1 MHHGAISPALP
12 RPGNRLLAA
21 VWAIAIGW
29 QLAVIQLT
37 TSDLV
42 AYNLPW
48 LGHIVAVG
56 PVTAFAHP
64 FGNYTPPYGYLLA
77 AVSPLAAVLP
87 GTLVIKLLSF
97 GCTLLLTA
105 AVWRLLRAM
114 NVAHAARWAMLVPV
128 LPSVMISGAI
138 LGQCDALYVAPCVMA
153 VAAAI
158 ERRHRAM
165 LAWCGLA
172 FAIKAQ
178 ALFGAP
184 FVLAMV
190 IARQVPVRH
199 WLYAPAAFAAA
210 LAPAALCGWPVA
222 DLLTIYLRQSQWFD
236 DIARNAPNV
245 WMFAQLG
252 GITTPLVGLAT
263 AAAIGAAAWY
273 TAQIGATARSFA
285 KPMLLR
291 AALLAPLIVAGLLP
305 KMHDRY
311 FFMADI
317 LSLALAIAAPSRE
330 TLRIQAH
337 VQLGSI
343 LALVGYLLALP
354 WLAALGAVPM
364 IGATLVTARPL
375 LWRSAN
381 DNPLRMRVA

>member
-105 AVWRLLRAM
+105 SVWRLLRAM
-114 NVAHAARWAMLVPV
+114 NVVHAARWAMLVPV

-158 ERRHRAM
+158 ERRHRTM

-210 LAPAALCGWPVA
+210 LAPAALCGWPIA

-245 WMFAQLG
+245 WMFAQLA

-273 TAQIGATARSFA
+273 TTQIGATARSFA

-317 LSLALAIAAPSRE
+317 LSLALAIAGPSRE

>member
-1 MHHGAISPALP
+1 M
-12 RPGNRLLAA
+12 
-21 VWAIAIGW
+21 
-29 QLAVIQLT
+29 
-37 TSDLV
+37 
-42 AYNLPW
+42 
-48 LGHIVAVG
+48 
-56 PVTAFAHP
+56 
-64 FGNYTPPYGYLLA
+64 
-77 AVSPLAAVLP
+77 LP

>member
-1 MHHGAISPALP
+1 MHHGEITAAPP
-12 RPGNRLLAA
+12 RPGNRVLAA
-21 VWAIAIGW
+21 AWAIALGW
-29 QLAVIQLT
+29 QVAVIQLT
-37 TSDLV
+37 TSDLI

-48 LGHIVAVG
+48 LGHIAAVG
-56 PVTAFAHP
+56 PVAAFAHP

-77 AVSPLAAVLP
+77 AVSPLVGVLP

-97 GCTLLLTA
+97 LCTLVLTA
-105 AVWRLLRAM
+105 SVWRLLKAM
-114 NVAHAARWAMLVPV
+114 NVQHAARWAMIVPV

-158 ERRHRAM
+158 ERRHRSM
-165 LAWCGLA
+165 FAWCGLA

-184 FVLAMV
+184 FVLAIV

-210 LAPAALCGWPVA
+210 LAPAALCGWPIA

-236 DIARNAPNV
+236 DIARNAPNI
-245 WMFAQLG
+245 WMFAQLA
-252 GITTPLVGLAT
+252 GITTPLIGLAT
-263 AAAIGAAAWY
+263 AAAIGATACYA
-273 TAQIGATARSFA
+273 AQIGATARTFS

-291 AALLAPLIVAGLLP
+291 AALLAPLLVAGLLP

-343 LALVGYLLALP
+343 LALVAYLLALP
-354 WLAALGAVPM
+354 WLAALGAIPM
-364 IGATLVTARPL
+364 ISATFLVARPL

>member
-1 MHHGAISPALP
+1 MHHGEITAAPL
-12 RPGNRLLAA
+12 RPGNRVLAA
-21 VWAIAIGW
+21 AWALAIGW

-42 AYNLPW
+42 AYNIPW
-48 LGHIVAVG
+48 LGHIAAVG
-56 PVTAFAHP
+56 PIAAFAHP
-64 FGNYTPPYGYLLA
+64 FGNYTPPYGYLLVT
-77 AVSPLAAVLP
+77 VSPLVAVLP
-87 GTLVIKLLSF
+87 ATLVIKLLSF

-105 AVWRLLRAM
+105 SVWRLLRAM
-114 NVAHAARWAMLVPV
+114 NVAHATRWAMIVPV
-128 LPSVMISGAI
+128 LPSAMISGAI

-158 ERRHRAM
+158 ERRHRSM
-165 LAWCGLA
+165 FAWCGLA

-184 FVLAMV
+184 FVLAIV

-236 DIARNAPNV
+236 DIARNAPNI
-245 WMFAQLG
+245 WMFAQLA
-252 GITTPLVGLAT
+252 GITTSLVGLAST
-263 AAAIGAAAWY
+263 AAVGAAAFY
-273 TAQIGATARSFA
+273 AAQIGATARSFS

-305 KMHDRY
+305 KMHDHY

-337 VQLGSI
+337 IQLGSI

-364 IGATLVTARPL
+364 IAATLLVARPL
-375 LWRSAN
+375 VSRSAN
-381 DNPLRMRVA
+381 DNPLRMRAA

>member
-1 MHHGAISPALP
+1 MHHGEITAAPL
-12 RPGNRLLAA
+12 RPGNRGLAA
-21 VWAIAIGW
+21 AWALAIGW

-56 PVTAFAHP
+56 PVAAFAHP

-105 AVWRLLRAM
+105 SVWRLLKAM
-114 NVAHAARWAMLVPV
+114 DVAHATRWAMIVPV

-158 ERRHRAM
+158 ERRHRNM
-165 LAWCGLA
+165 FAWCGLA

-184 FVLAMV
+184 FVLAIV

-236 DIARNAPNV
+236 DIARNAPNI
-245 WMFAQLG
+245 WMFAQLA

-263 AAAIGAAAWY
+263 AAALGAAACY
-273 TAQIGATARSFA
+273 AAQIGATARSFS

-354 WLAALGAVPM
+354 WLAALGAIPM
-364 IGATLVTARPL
+364 IAATLLVARPL
-375 LWRSAN
+375 VSRSAN
-381 DNPLRMRVA
+381 DNPLRMRAA

>member
-1 MHHGAISPALP
+1 MHHGEITAAPL
-12 RPGNRLLAA
+12 RPGNRVLAA
-21 VWAIAIGW
+21 AWALAIGW

-42 AYNLPW
+42 AYNIPW
-48 LGHIVAVG
+48 LGHIAAVG
-56 PVTAFAHP
+56 PIAAFAHP
-64 FGNYTPPYGYLLA
+64 FGNYTPPYGYLLVT
-77 AVSPLAAVLP
+77 VSPLVAVLP
-87 GTLVIKLLSF
+87 ATLVIKLLSF

-105 AVWRLLRAM
+105 SVWRLLRAM
-114 NVAHAARWAMLVPV
+114 NVAHATRWAMIVPV

-158 ERRHRAM
+158 ERRHRSM
-165 LAWCGLA
+165 FAWCGLA

-184 FVLAMV
+184 FVLAIV

-236 DIARNAPNV
+236 DIARNAPNI
-245 WMFAQLG
+245 WMFAQLA

-263 AAAIGAAAWY
+263 VAALGAAACY
-273 TAQIGATARSFA
+273 AAQIGATARSFS

-337 VQLGSI
+337 IQLGSI

-364 IGATLVTARPL
+364 IAATLLVARPL
-375 LWRSAN
+375 VSRSAN
-381 DNPLRMRVA
+381 DNPLRMRAA